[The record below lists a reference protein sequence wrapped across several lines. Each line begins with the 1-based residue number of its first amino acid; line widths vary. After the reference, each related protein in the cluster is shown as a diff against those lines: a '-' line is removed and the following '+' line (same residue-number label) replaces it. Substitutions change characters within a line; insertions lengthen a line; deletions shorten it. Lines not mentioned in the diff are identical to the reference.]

1 MKSHI
6 IYNSIIAILLA
17 VLFITNIPNIFRFYF
32 DRDGSNFL
40 IVEEDFNIVHPE
52 TKSLIGILYKGA
64 ILQSPNIEDIHGDL
78 GDNDTWKIIIEA
90 DAINGSRKYVKESDR
105 VTHQIPFFYE
115 LSK

>member
-1 MKSHI
+1 MKAHI

-17 VLFITNIPNIFRFYF
+17 VLFITNIPNLFRLYY

-40 IVEEDFNIVHPE
+40 MLEEDFKIVNPE
-52 TKSLIGILYKGA
+52 TKNVIGILYKGA
-64 ILQSPNIEDIHGDL
+64 ILKSPNIEDVHGDL

-90 DAINGSRKYVKESDR
+90 DAITGSRKYAKESDR

-115 LSK
+115 LSN